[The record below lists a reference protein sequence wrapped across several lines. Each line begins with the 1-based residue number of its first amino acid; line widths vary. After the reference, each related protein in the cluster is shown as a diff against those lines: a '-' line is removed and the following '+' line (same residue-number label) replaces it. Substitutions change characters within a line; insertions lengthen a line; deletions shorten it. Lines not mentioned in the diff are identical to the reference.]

1 MPLKKDHVTL
11 ISLGVALVVVG
22 YLVYFTASL
31 SSLDAGK
38 YLAENSLRNVEA
50 TKLPEIY
57 KNAAAFNGEVNSLMY
72 AIVVVGALSIA
83 LLTFLEYRKFVK
95 VVRK

>member
-1 MPLKKDHVTL
+1 MKEDHVTL

-31 SSLDAGK
+31 ASMDAGG
-38 YLAENSLRNVEA
+38 YLMEKSLRNVDA
-50 TKLPEIY
+50 FNLQEIY
-57 KNAAAFNGEVNSLMY
+57 KDAAAFNGEVNSLMH
-72 AIVVVGALSIA
+72 AIVAVGAVSIA
-83 LLTFLEYRKFVK
+83 LLTFLEYMKFSK